1 MIRAIADARV
11 DGAEPVLL
19 VLQGASDPN
28 MQKEVLYALSCVGS
42 SNSLPVLAKSGRE
55 CRLHDGSDWCQRSLY
70 RFVEAIGP
78 SDRDA
83 VMKAAKKLQKA
94 AAKAGQEQ
102 TREAALQILLAAE
115 EPAKVSKMVIAAMKD
130 PSKNYR
136 NAALSYA
143 SGFADKELY
152 IELMKMVPKK
162 PNRN

>member
-1 MIRAIADARV
+1 MEVTGANEAYIA
-11 DGAEPVLL
+11 LL
-19 VLQGASDPN
+19 
-28 MQKEVLYALSCVGS
+28 K
-42 SNSLPVLAKSGRE
+42 
-55 CRLHDGSDWCQRSLY
+55 RLVQ
-70 RFVEAIGP
+70 

-152 IELMKMVPKK
+152 IELMKLVPKAIPDLK
-162 PNRN
+162 IDILNWFGRVAK

>member
-1 MIRAIADARV
+1 M
-11 DGAEPVLL
+11 
-19 VLQGASDPN
+19 
-28 MQKEVLYALSCVGS
+28 SCVGS
-42 SNSLPVLAKSGRE
+42 SNSLPVLAKAAENAGYTME
-55 CRLHDGSDWCQRSLY
+55 VTGANEAYIALLKRLVQ
-70 RFVEAIGP
+70 

-143 SGFADKELY
+143 SGFADKDAR
-152 IELMKMVPKK
+152 P
-162 PNRN
+162 RNLSNMTLSRIWKFVSIFLPSRSCWSSSVMLTLT